1 MESDFVNPYFK
12 NFLLGSVGIWFIGAI
27 ISAVLFAVNIILG
40 LLSSI
45 VVALGISYFLF
56 FAIASMC
63 EDLIDKKANHDEI
76 VGNHDDALSDSRE
89 DELDS
94 TEEADK
100 PEVVGELNHS
110 VVENSN
116 IISIPDED
124 ASIFE
129 VTDEERS
136 GEFILQNGSIRVA
149 SPMYQRKFGEEW
161 VAKAK
166 EYLASEISDKK

>member
-1 MESDFVNPYFK
+1 
-12 NFLLGSVGIWFIGAI
+12 
-27 ISAVLFAVNIILG
+27 
-40 LLSSI
+40 
-45 VVALGISYFLF
+45 
-56 FAIASMC
+56 MC

-76 VGNHDDALSDSRE
+76 VGNHDEILSDSRE

-94 TEEADK
+94 TEGADK

-124 ASIFE
+124 VSIFE

-161 VAKAK
+161 VAEAK
-166 EYLASEISDKK
+166 EYLASEISDKNNGTF